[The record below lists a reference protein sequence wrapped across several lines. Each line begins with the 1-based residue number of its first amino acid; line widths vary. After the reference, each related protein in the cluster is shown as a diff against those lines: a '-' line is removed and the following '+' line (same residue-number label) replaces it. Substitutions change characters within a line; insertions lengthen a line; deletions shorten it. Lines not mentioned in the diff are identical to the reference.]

1 MGAVSRGGLS
11 SASLAISKVWSCD
24 RVTLGR
30 GAISGV
36 TMTPLSPS
44 AQNVLSETQGPTQ
57 LVGKTSHTRRESCL
71 RPLKSVL
78 SYMVLSAALL
88 PICCGHSP
96 EVAFPLPAPHLW
108 GWRRTVP
115 PGAPQNPGGDWSPA
129 MELMPSL
136 LGASGRLVLGSGNWM
151 MGLQGRGG
159 CESQEA
165 LVHRGARCRVAA
177 PSWCSSGMTSTT
189 VWP

>member
-1 MGAVSRGGLS
+1 MCSLRPRDPPSWWERPLIQDGSHASGPSNLFFHIW
-11 SASLAISKVWSCD
+11 SLAQLCLLYAVATAQRWPSPC
-24 RVTLGR
+24 L
-30 GAISGV
+30 
-36 TMTPLSPS
+36 PLICGGGGE
-44 AQNVLSETQGPTQ
+44 L
-57 LVGKTSHTRRESCL
+57 C
-71 RPLKSVL
+71 PL
-78 SYMVLSAALL
+78 
-88 PICCGHSP
+88 
-96 EVAFPLPAPHLW
+96 
-108 GWRRTVP
+108 
-115 PGAPQNPGGDWSPA
+115 GAPRNPGGDWSPA

-136 LGASGRLVLGSGNWM
+136 LGASGRLVLGSGNWI